1 MLALPVKDDVQVL
14 DVEVFELDTVLPVKA
29 LLEDCSVGV
38 DVIEDVVSI
47 FLLACGKDDDLVPLG
62 QLFEYV
68 LNVWAQAHLNLG
80 VPEVERKGSLEAGRD
95 KAFKFGGNERLIH
108 IEDQ

>member
-1 MLALPVKDDVQVL
+1 MLALPIKDDVQVL

-38 DVIEDVVSI
+38 DVIEDVISI
-47 FLLACGKDDDLVPLG
+47 FLLACGKDDDFIPLG

-80 VPEVERKGSLEAGRD
+80 LPEVEGESSLEAGRD
-95 KAFKFGGNERLIH
+95 KALKFGGNERLIH